1 MSRARFAR
9 YGVNKGVTEADY
21 EIPNVTV
28 AQPTFL
34 EGNREALIAVVLM
47 SHTAHIPSHRKPRR
61 SASKLA
67 LRAGVAGGVLGT
79 IAVAG
84 AAGPANAEPVTETIE
99 MPTLGSLETG
109 TGLASAV
116 AASAEASQ
124 QEALDQSL
132 QTQENL
138 ALQKAA
144 KEAKKAKAEAD
155 RKAAAEKA
163 EKARLK
169 AEAEAKAEQERKDA
183 QERASRTSERTQLT
197 STSASGDSSDSGS
210 SAGSGESQTQA
221 PSGSAAAIVAFAR
234 AQVGDSYVTGGT
246 GPNSW
251 DCSGLVQA
259 AYRQAGIDLPRI
271 SYDQSSMG
279 TSVSLSNLQPG
290 DILYWGSRS
299 GSYHVAIYVGGGN
312 YVGAQNSSTGVV
324 ERSLDWDM
332 PSGAVRLL

>member
-1 MSRARFAR
+1 
-9 YGVNKGVTEADY
+9 
-21 EIPNVTV
+21 
-28 AQPTFL
+28 
-34 EGNREALIAVVLM
+34 M

-99 MPTLGSLETG
+99 MPTLGSLENG
-109 TGLASAV
+109 AGLASAV

-132 QTQENL
+132 QTQENA

-144 KEAKKAKAEAD
+144 KEAKTARAEAD
-155 RKAAAEKA
+155 RKAAAERA

-169 AEAEAKAEQERKDA
+169 AEQERKEQEA
-183 QERASRTSERTQLT
+183 QERASRDSARTQLSTT
-197 STSASGDSSDSGS
+197 SSGS
-210 SAGSGESQTQA
+210 SNDGGSSSDGGSSTGSDESTTQA

-259 AYRQAGIDLPRI
+259 AYREAGIDLPRI
-271 SYDQSSMG
+271 SYQQSSMG
-279 TSVSLSNLQPG
+279 SSVSLSDLQPG

-299 GSYHVAIYVGGGN
+299 GSYHVAVYVGGGK

-332 PSGAVRLL
+332 PSGAVRIL

>member
-1 MSRARFAR
+1 
-9 YGVNKGVTEADY
+9 
-21 EIPNVTV
+21 
-28 AQPTFL
+28 
-34 EGNREALIAVVLM
+34 M

-99 MPTLGSLETG
+99 MPTLGSLDTA
-109 TGLASAV
+109 GLASAV

-132 QTQENL
+132 EAQESA

-155 RKAAAEKA
+155 RKAEAERA
-163 EKARLK
+163 EKAR
-169 AEAEAKAEQERKDA
+169 AEAEAKAKAEQERQEA
-183 QERASRTSERTQLT
+183 QERASRDRARTQLSTT
-197 STSASGDSSDSGS
+197 STSDSGSSSTVSGSSGSSSSDSGS
-210 SAGSGESQTQA
+210 SDSSGNAGSSTETQA

-234 AQVGDSYVTGGT
+234 AQIGDAYVMGGT

-259 AYRQAGIDLPRI
+259 AYRAAGIDLPRI
-271 SYDQSSMG
+271 SGDQSSRG

-312 YVGAQNSSTGVV
+312 YVGAQNPSTGVV
-324 ERSLDWDM
+324 ERSLDWDT
-332 PSGAVRLL
+332 PSGAVRIL

>member
-1 MSRARFAR
+1 
-9 YGVNKGVTEADY
+9 
-21 EIPNVTV
+21 
-28 AQPTFL
+28 
-34 EGNREALIAVVLM
+34 M

-109 TGLASAV
+109 AGLASAV

-144 KEAKKAKAEAD
+144 KEAKTAKAEAD

-169 AEAEAKAEQERKDA
+169 AEAEAKAEQERKEA
-183 QERASRTSERTQLT
+183 QERASRASERTQLT
-197 STSASGDSSDSGS
+197 STSASDDSSDSDSSSGS
-210 SAGSGESQTQA
+210 SAGSGESETQA

>member
-1 MSRARFAR
+1 
-9 YGVNKGVTEADY
+9 
-21 EIPNVTV
+21 
-28 AQPTFL
+28 
-34 EGNREALIAVVLM
+34 M

-99 MPTLGSLETG
+99 MPTLGSLDAG

-124 QEALDQSL
+124 QEALDQNL
-132 QTQENL
+132 QTQEEA
-138 ALQKAA
+138 ALKKAA
-144 KEAKKAKAEAD
+144 KEAKTAKAEAD
-155 RKAAAEKA
+155 RKAAAERA

-169 AEAEAKAEQERKDA
+169 AEQERKEA
-183 QERASRTSERTQLT
+183 AERASRDAARTQLSAT
-197 STSASGDSSDSGS
+197 SSSNDSGS
-210 SAGSGESQTQA
+210 SSDGGSSTSDNSTQTQA

-234 AQVGDSYVTGGT
+234 AQIGDAYVSGGT

-259 AYRQAGIDLPRI
+259 AYRAAGIDLPRI
-271 SYDQSSMG
+271 SYEQSSMG

-299 GSYHVAIYVGGGN
+299 GSYHVAIYVGGGK
-312 YVGAQNSSTGVV
+312 YVGAQNPSSGVV
-324 ERSLDWDM
+324 EHTMDWDT
-332 PSGAVRLL
+332 PSGAVRIL

>member
-1 MSRARFAR
+1 
-9 YGVNKGVTEADY
+9 
-21 EIPNVTV
+21 
-28 AQPTFL
+28 
-34 EGNREALIAVVLM
+34 M

-109 TGLASAV
+109 AGLASAV
-116 AASAEASQ
+116 ATSAEASQ
-124 QEALDQSL
+124 QEALDQNL
-132 QTQENL
+132 QTLENT

-144 KEAKKAKAEAD
+144 KEAKTAKAEAD
-155 RKAAAEKA
+155 RKAAAERA

-169 AEAEAKAEQERKDA
+169 AEQERKEA
-183 QERASRTSERTQLT
+183 EERASRDRARTQLSTT
-197 STSASGDSSDSGS
+197 SSSNDGSGSGSSDSGS
-210 SAGSGESQTQA
+210 STGSSETSTQA

-259 AYRQAGIDLPRI
+259 AYRQANIDLPRI
-271 SYDQSSMG
+271 SYQQSSMG

-299 GSYHVAIYVGGGN
+299 GSYHVAIYVGGGK
-312 YVGAQNSSTGVV
+312 YVGAQNSATGVV
-324 ERSLDWDM
+324 ERSLDWDT
-332 PSGAVRLL
+332 PSGAIRIL